1 MLMSYKKQLLLL
13 QIELVKLQR
22 HFIQCN
28 NRILV
33 IVEGRDAAG
42 KDGMIKRIAEHLSP
56 RETRIVAL
64 GKPSDKEKS
73 SWYFQRFVPHLP
85 SASELVLFNRSWYNR
100 AGVEHV
106 MGFCTEAE
114 YEEFFVSVI
123 EFEHMLIR
131 SGISLFKYYLDISR
145 DEQAS
150 RLQERKL
157 DPLKQWKISPI
168 DEQALQYFDEYSAAR
183 DIMLQRT
190 HNETSPWTVVNA
202 DNKRDAR
209 LHMISDLLARLT
221 YADKDESVLLPG
233 KNIVKRYNSSDKKIT
248 KKR

>member
-1 MLMSYKKQLLLL
+1 MLLSYKKQLLLL

-73 SWYFQRFVPHLP
+73 SWYFQR
-85 SASELVLFNRSWYNR
+85 
-100 AGVEHV
+100 
-106 MGFCTEAE
+106 
-114 YEEFFVSVI
+114 FVSVI

-190 HNETSPWTVVNA
+190 HNETSPWTVVDA
-202 DNKRDAR
+202 DNKHNAR
-209 LHMISDLLARLT
+209 LYMISDLLARLT
-221 YADKDESVLLPG
+221 YTNKDESVLLPG
-233 KNIVKRYNSSDKKIT
+233 KNIVKRYNGSDKKIT
-248 KKR
+248 KNH

>member
-1 MLMSYKKQLLLL
+1 
-13 QIELVKLQR
+13 
-22 HFIQCN
+22 
-28 NRILV
+28 V

-73 SWYFQRFVPHLP
+73 SWYFQR
-85 SASELVLFNRSWYNR
+85 
-100 AGVEHV
+100 
-106 MGFCTEAE
+106 
-114 YEEFFVSVI
+114 FVSVI

-190 HNETSPWTVVNA
+190 HNETSPWTVVDA
-202 DNKRDAR
+202 DNKHNAR
-209 LHMISDLLARLT
+209 LYMISDLLARLT
-221 YADKDESVLLPG
+221 YTNKDESVLLPG
-233 KNIVKRYNSSDKKIT
+233 KKIVKRYNVNDKKIT
-248 KKR
+248 KNH

>member
-1 MLMSYKKQLLLL
+1 MLLSYKKQLLLL

-73 SWYFQRFVPHLP
+73 SWYFQR
-85 SASELVLFNRSWYNR
+85 
-100 AGVEHV
+100 
-106 MGFCTEAE
+106 
-114 YEEFFVSVI
+114 FVSVI

-190 HNETSPWTVVNA
+190 HNETSPWTVVDA
-202 DNKRDAR
+202 DNKHNAR
-209 LHMISDLLARLT
+209 LYMISDLLARLT
-221 YADKDESVLLPG
+221 YTNKDESVLLPG
-233 KNIVKRYNSSDKKIT
+233 KKIVKRYNVNDKKIT
-248 KKR
+248 KNH

>member
-1 MLMSYKKQLLLL
+1 MHLSYKKQLLLL

-28 NRILV
+28 NKILV

-106 MGFCTEAE
+106 MGFCNDAE

-150 RLQERKL
+150 RLAERKL
-157 DPLKQWKISPI
+157 DPLKQWKTSPI
-168 DEQALQYFDEYSAAR
+168 DDQALHFFDEYSEAR
-183 DIMLQRT
+183 DVMLART
-190 HNETSPWTVVNA
+190 HNEISPWTVVDA

-209 LHMISDLLARLT
+209 LHMISDLLARLN
-221 YADKDESVLLPG
+221 YSDKKASVLLPG
-233 KNIVKRYNSSDKKIT
+233 KDIVKRYNISNKKIT
-248 KKR
+248 KN